1 MAVEQLHEKS
11 RMRHRPSFRPLGR
24 TQRCDPPPG
33 FVARSGKWVRLAE
46 APMAEKQKYRKQP
59 HAK

>member
-1 MAVEQLHEKS
+1 
-11 RMRHRPSFRPLGR
+11 LGR